1 MKFPKDAPKQKVI
14 KTLESL
20 GFTIVRIGTH
30 ISMIRENPEGT
41 KIPLTMPN
49 HDTIKGSTLR
59 VICRQ
64 SGIKRNVFWK
74 NTKKRSFL
82 FFKTK
87 ILLQYLSCS
96 MEQLL
101 V

>member
-64 SGIKRNVFWK
+64 SGIKRND
-74 NTKKRSFL
+74 FL
-82 FFKTK
+82 EKYQK
-87 ILLQYLSCS
+87 
-96 MEQLL
+96 